1 VGAMVLVVAAWG
13 YPPQWGLTEYAVSA
27 EHPSFRDMQQLRCS
41 SCSSTLALAE
51 FFRRGGHDVEVLVLG
66 VDTAETPREGESGRD
81 FRRRVEE
88 RYRAWADELLKRTGC
103 ASAELKVD
111 VVALP
116 GIGTYGGW
124 RFRGTP
130 MAVFN
135 SALSAIVRRKGQ
147 RPSFIALDL
156 SHGVNYQAVSALYA
170 ATAAAAIWGK
180 TRLLV
185 FNSDPYPPGVRSPR
199 CLEAAAGGQAASQS
213 VPELNLNDVSGLHE
227 VVSSVMQ
234 VAQLRRLQV
243 RADTVKMLG
252 NALGPELERLVRHVC
267 ALMNGAAALA
277 WEGAVIE
284 GMGQPFALPERIDVR
299 EPESTPV
306 IGRGE
311 VSYPEADPAY
321 AVRAA
326 AHAVLDDLRRLQSR
340 DLAGFMQNVAE
351 HYERLGMVSTAAI
364 LEEAA
369 QDLTLVPKYAG
380 LLLKKLGRTGEEL
393 APEELMLLAEPFKA
407 LEMAGEEVR
416 ERDRKDALERLLS
429 SEELLRKALQ
439 GLREWLERE
448 RDRARRCAR
457 SPDSGCVRRALRN
470 LLAHGGLSYPFV
482 KSTAVSGS
490 GISRVVFDAE
500 LLKAPLRPSRVTR
513 R

>member
-1 VGAMVLVVAAWG
+1 M
-13 YPPQWGLTEYAVSA
+13 SA

-66 VDTAETPREGESGRD
+66 VDTAETPREGESGLD

-103 ASAELKVD
+103 ASAELKID
-111 VVALP
+111 AVALP

-135 SALSAIVRRKGQ
+135 SALSAIVRRE

-170 ATAAAAIWGK
+170 ATAAAVIWGK
-180 TRLLV
+180 TQLLV

-213 VPELNLNDVSGLHE
+213 VPELDLNDVSGLHE

-243 RADTVKMLG
+243 STDVVKTLG

-277 WEGAVIE
+277 WEGAVIG

-299 EPESTPV
+299 EPDSTPV

-321 AVRAA
+321 ALRVA

-340 DLAGFMQNVAE
+340 DLAGFMRNVAE
-351 HYERLGMVSTAAI
+351 RYKKLGMVSTAAV
-364 LEEAA
+364 LKKAA

-380 LLLKKLGRTGEEL
+380 RLLKRLDRAGGEL
-393 APEELMLLAEPFKA
+393 APEELMLLAEPFMA
-407 LEMAGEEVR
+407 LEMAGEKVR

-457 SPDSGCVRRALRN
+457 SPDSDCVERALRN
-470 LLAHGGLSYPFV
+470 LLAHGGLSHPFI
-482 KSTAVSGS
+482 KSAAVSGS

-500 LLKAPLRPSRVTR
+500 LLEPVIKHLLGGCGLPA
-513 R
+513 